1 MILFVR
7 LAVVL
12 ALSLVGAAVI
22 YGIHAAFKYTRMI
35 GQIFLGLVYAPPAE
49 EPGPVR
55 GQAMTILDSA
65 DREIE
70 ALFVD
75 PKEAKA
81 IVLFCPE
88 SGAGKESW
96 EKYGYFLPE
105 LGYRVLSI
113 DFKNEDTRPEKN
125 DFFQWPTRADVDRL
139 LSTVRWAKK
148 VCPPETPVILFGVS
162 KGADIALAASF
173 CDPSIKAVVADGLFS
188 MKEIFRDY
196 IRKWAPVLVKPN
208 FFGSRTPE
216 WIVRMFA
223 SLGFWYCQQTAGTSF
238 IDVEELLKKKHKPLL
253 MIYGRKDSY
262 VPAFHQD
269 YLHRVSRVPS
279 LEKLVVESA
288 GHNEA
293 VVKDR
298 GSYEKAISDFLSK
311 I

>member
-1 MILFVR
+1 MILLVR
-7 LAVVL
+7 VVAAVL
-12 ALSLVGAAVI
+12 FALLGAAI
-22 YGIHAAFKYTRMI
+22 LYGIHSAFKYTRMI
-35 GQIFLGLVYAPPAE
+35 GRIFLGLVYVPPLE

-75 PKEAKA
+75 EKDAKA
-81 IVLFCPE
+81 VVIFCPE

-105 LGYRVLSI
+105 LGYKVLSI
-113 DFKNEDTRPEKN
+113 DFRNEDTRPEKN
-125 DFFQWPTRADVDRL
+125 DFFQWPTQADVDRL
-139 LSTVRWAKK
+139 LSAVRWAKK
-148 VCPPETPVILFGVS
+148 VCPPGTPIVLFGIS
-162 KGADIALAASF
+162 KGADIALGASF
-173 CDPSIKAVVADGLFS
+173 CDASIRVVVADGLFS

-196 IRKWAPVLVKPN
+196 IRKWAPMLVKPN

-216 WIVRMFA
+216 WIVRGFA
-223 SLGFWYCQQTAGTSF
+223 ALGFWYSQRSSGTRF
-238 IDVEELLKKKHKPLL
+238 VEVEELLRKKHVPLL

-262 VPAFHQD
+262 VPSPHQD
-269 YLHRVSRVPS
+269 YLQSMSRAS
-279 LEKLVVESA
+279 TLQKFIVESA

-298 GSYEKAISDFLSK
+298 GTYEKRIADFISK

>member
-1 MILFVR
+1 MILLVR
-7 LAVVL
+7 FFAVVAL
-12 ALSLVGAAVI
+12 AFCGAAIV

-35 GQIFLGLVYAPPAE
+35 SRIFLGLVYVPPPE

-55 GQAMTILDSA
+55 GRSVTILDSA

-75 PKEAKA
+75 EINAKA
-81 IVLFCPE
+81 LVIFCPE

-96 EKYGYFLPE
+96 EKYGYFLPD

-113 DFKNEDTRPEKN
+113 DFKNEETRSEKN
-125 DFFQWPTRADVDRL
+125 DFFQWPARSDVDRL
-139 LSTVRWAKK
+139 LSAVRWAKK
-148 VCPPETPVILFGVS
+148 VCPPGTPVILFGVS
-162 KGADIALAASF
+162 KGADVALAASF
-173 CDPSIKAVVADGLFS
+173 CDASIKAVVADGLFS

-208 FFGSRTPE
+208 LFGTRTPE
-216 WIVRMFA
+216 WVVRSFA
-223 SLGFWYCQQTAGTSF
+223 SLGFWHCQRTAGTRF
-238 IDVEELLKKKHKPLL
+238 IDVEGLLKKKHVPLL
-253 MIYGRKDSY
+253 LIYGRKDSY
-262 VPAFHQD
+262 VPVLHQD
-269 YLHRVSRVPS
+269 YLEKVSRAAS
-279 LEKLVVESA
+279 LEKFIVEGA

-298 GSYEKAISDFLSK
+298 GSYEKAIADFLSK